1 MGILG
6 IILIIVVVAL
16 IAEAQSD
23 EKKRKSSS
31 TKKSTAKPLTQVEI
45 FERKQAQKAAQQEIR
60 AKHREE
66 LKKKIQDSATASVE
80 ATAAARAENRLVV
93 DPDSAEKA
101 MEIAMARYLGIKDAR
116 LTPVGPDGGIDI
128 ESKSA
133 LAQVKYFQ
141 LGAKVGRPDV
151 QRLLGAVQQRGTASN
166 QLLVLFF
173 AFGSSPFTAAAIEA
187 ADTTKVALFSF
198 NNAGEIFPANKIA
211 SELPLVDS
219 AAQEKAHAVWKA
231 RQDLKSKNAKPRA
244 GSTCICGGTLVVR
257 QRRSDGRRFL
267 GCSRYPKCGTTHA
280 YSR

>member
-6 IILIIVVVAL
+6 IIIIVVVIVL

-23 EKKRKSSS
+23 DKKRKSSS
-31 TKKSTAKPLTQVEI
+31 TMKSTARPLTQIEI
-45 FERKQAQKAAQQEIR
+45 LERKRAQKEAQQEIR
-60 AKHREE
+60 AKQREE
-66 LKKKIQDSATASVE
+66 LKKKIQESATASVE

-128 ESKSA
+128 ESKNA

-166 QLLVLFF
+166 ELLVLFF

-198 NNAGEIFPANKIA
+198 NNAGEIFPANKTA
-211 SELPLVDS
+211 SEIPLVDS

-231 RQDLKSKNAKPRA
+231 RQDFKSTNTKPRV
-244 GSTCICGGTLVVR
+244 GSKCICGGTLVVR
-257 QRRSDGRRFL
+257 QRRSDGKRFL